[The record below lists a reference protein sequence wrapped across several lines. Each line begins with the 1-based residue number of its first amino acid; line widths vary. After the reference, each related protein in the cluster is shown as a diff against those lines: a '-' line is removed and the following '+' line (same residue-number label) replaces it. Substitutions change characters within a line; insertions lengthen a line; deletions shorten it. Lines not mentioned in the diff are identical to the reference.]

1 MLSVSISI
9 VIYKEKLEQI
19 DNIIN
24 LYSSLNVI
32 KKIYIID
39 NSFDKKD
46 HFKKFDKVD
55 YIFNNKNLGYGKA
68 HNIGIL
74 RSNKNYDLHIVSNS
88 DLLFNT
94 NELSNYL
101 NSLNFRENILLYG
114 PKIKYPDGRI
124 YNSAKSNYPSPLD
137 MLLRKSFNREYLSK
151 KKILN
156 NKQINQEIFVKSISG
171 CFIVINNK
179 ISKIP
184 TLFDERFF
192 MYNEDLDLCRTADK
206 DYKICFSPSFHIV
219 HVHEKGH
226 SKSIKL
232 LLYSVVSMIKY
243 FNKWGWI
250 IF

>member
-39 NSFDKKD
+39 NSFDEKD

-88 DLLFNT
+88 DLLFDN

-101 NSLNFRENILLYG
+101 NSLNLRENILLYG

-137 MLLRKSFNREYLSK
+137 MLLRKTFNREYLSK

-156 NKQINQEIFVKSISG
+156 NKQINQEILVKSISG

-232 LLYSVVSMIKY
+232 LLYSIESTIKY